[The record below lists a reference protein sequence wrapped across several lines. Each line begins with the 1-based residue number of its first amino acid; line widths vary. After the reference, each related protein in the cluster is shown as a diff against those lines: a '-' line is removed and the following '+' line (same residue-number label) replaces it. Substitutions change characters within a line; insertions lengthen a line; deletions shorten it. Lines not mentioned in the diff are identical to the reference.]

1 MKGKRQLGAQTDSYL
16 AQRNGKEGPPASA
29 DLRRGGM
36 VGGKGVAGRGKGGMG
51 VGWGGGS
58 ELSREQNQPCIS
70 VQFNSIDLLQLSCRG
85 ETSDWDPLGN
95 DRNKTVR

>member
-1 MKGKRQLGAQTDSYL
+1 MKEKRQLGAQTDSYL

-51 VGWGGGS
+51 VGGGEKGGGG
-58 ELSREQNQPCIS
+58 RQI
-70 VQFNSIDLLQLSCRG
+70 V
-85 ETSDWDPLGN
+85 
-95 DRNKTVR
+95 